1 MLRKTNVELE
11 NLTPELAK
19 KFATMDKLP
28 GERPLKAKRLK
39 FFEDHI
45 KEGTFI
51 DPSWSIGICK
61 ADGKTYRLDGQHTS
75 TILASLSADIFP
87 QNKLATIVSYEFD
100 SIEEDAP
107 MLFDTFDNPQSAR
120 NNEEMMGVF
129 RSSHSDMDELS
140 NSLCVN
146 VANGIFH
153 YESGQAQGVIY
164 PTRVRGLYFA
174 DQRNIDFAQWIKS
187 MFDDEAVKNGW
198 LLSKSG
204 IISEMLA
211 DWILSAEVAT
221 EFWSYVL
228 KENHA
233 DPDNITRELAEDLK
247 RWRVKQE
254 RRSQEEYRTRAQ
266 KSWKRYRKE
275 MELDKAA

>member
-11 NLTPELAK
+11 NLTPELAR

-28 GERPLKAKRLK
+28 GERPLKQKRLK

-45 KEGTFI
+45 KAGTFI
-51 DPSWSIGICK
+51 DPSWSVGLCK

-75 TILASLSADIFP
+75 TILASLGSENFP
-87 QNKLATIVSYEFD
+87 EGKLATIITYEFD
-100 SIEEDAP
+100 SIQEDAP
-107 MLFDTFDNPQSAR
+107 MLFDTFDNPASAR

-129 RSSHSDMDELS
+129 RAEHESMGGLS

-146 VANGIFH
+146 VANGIFQ
-153 YESGQAQGVIY
+153 YESSQDKGVIY
-164 PTRVRGLYFA
+164 PPRVRGMYFA
-174 DQRNIDFAQWIKS
+174 DQRNINFALWIRDL
-187 MFDDEAVKNGW
+187 FEDDAVKNGW

-204 IISEMLA
+204 IISEMLS
-211 DWILSAEVAT
+211 DWLLSTEVAT
-221 EFWSYVL
+221 EFWGYVL
-228 KENHA
+228 KESHP

-254 RRSQEEYRTRAQ
+254 RRSQDEYRSKAQ

-275 MELDKAA
+275 VELDKAA